1 MPRGV
6 FAGISCLF
14 SAIALA
20 ACGGSDESRDR
31 DTPDSAVRDDQ
42 RAVLA
47 TVDDLRAASRRGDA
61 QAICEEVF
69 TRSLARSIT
78 KTAGRGCV
86 EEVRERYVSSDAEIS
101 VGRSIKVTGDRA
113 TAVIREAEGGQST
126 LHLRREDGRWRIDSV
141 EPARAG

>member
-20 ACGGSDESRDR
+20 ACGGSDEPRDS
-31 DTPDSAVRDDQ
+31 PGSAVQDEQ

-69 TRSLARSIT
+69 TQSLARSIT